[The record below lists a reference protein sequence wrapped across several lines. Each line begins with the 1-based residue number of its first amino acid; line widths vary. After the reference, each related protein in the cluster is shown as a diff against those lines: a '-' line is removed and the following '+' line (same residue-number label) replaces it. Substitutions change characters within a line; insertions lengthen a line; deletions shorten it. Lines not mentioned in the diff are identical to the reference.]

1 MTSLVTIATVLPV
14 KNTLNFPFKCVQLKP
29 ESGDPHFLLLD
40 NDKHVKMQFFAK
52 LKKILRSGFRATLK
66 LRKFKVALKPLRTN
80 FFNFAKSCV
89 LTCQSLFNNKKW
101 GSPDSFL
108 SYKHL
113 KGKLRVFLTGKT
125 VAIVTNDVMK
135 MTATCS
141 AMIGNLFDIIVVA
154 ATDKD
159 L

>member
-1 MTSLVTIATVLPV
+1 M
-14 KNTLNFPFKCVQLKP
+14 QL
-29 ESGDPHFLLLD
+29 
-40 NDKHVKMQFFAK
+40 FAK
-52 LKKILRSGFRATLK
+52 LKKFLRSGFRATVNF
-66 LRKFKVALKPLRTN
+66 RKFKVALKLLRRN
-80 FFNFAKSCV
+80 FFNFAKRCI
-89 LTCQSLFNNKKW
+89 LTCQSLFDNKKW

-125 VAIVTNDVMK
+125 VAIVTSDVMK
-135 MTATCS
+135 RTTTYS
-141 AMIGNLFDIIVVA
+141 AMFGHLFDITIAA

>member
-1 MTSLVTIATVLPV
+1 M
-14 KNTLNFPFKCVQLKP
+14 QLF
-29 ESGDPHFLLLD
+29 E
-40 NDKHVKMQFFAK
+40 K
-52 LKKILRSGFRATLK
+52 LKKFLRGSFRATLNF
-66 LRKFKVALKPLRTN
+66 RKFKVALKPLWRN
-80 FFNFAKSCV
+80 FFNVAKSCI
-89 LTCQSLFNNKKW
+89 LACQPLFNNKKW

-135 MTATCS
+135 MTTTYS
-141 AMIGNLFDIIVVA
+141 AMIGHLFNIIIV
-154 ATDKD
+154 ATIDKD

>member
-1 MTSLVTIATVLPV
+1 M
-14 KNTLNFPFKCVQLKP
+14 QL
-29 ESGDPHFLLLD
+29 
-40 NDKHVKMQFFAK
+40 FAK
-52 LKKILRSGFRATLK
+52 LKKFLRSSFRATLTF
-66 LRKFKVALKPLRTN
+66 RKFKVALKLLRRN
-80 FFNFAKSCV
+80 FFNFAKSCI

-125 VAIVTNDVMK
+125 VASAIVTGDAMK
-135 MTATCS
+135 MATTYS
-141 AMIGNLFDIIVVA
+141 VMIGHLFDIIIVA
-154 ATDKD
+154 ATHKD

>member
-1 MTSLVTIATVLPV
+1 M
-14 KNTLNFPFKCVQLKP
+14 QL
-29 ESGDPHFLLLD
+29 
-40 NDKHVKMQFFAK
+40 FAK
-52 LKKILRSGFRATLK
+52 LKKFLRSGFRATLNF
-66 LRKFKVALKPLRTN
+66 RKFKVALKPLRRN
-80 FFNFAKSCV
+80 FFNFAKSCI

-125 VAIVTNDVMK
+125 VAIVTIDVMK
-135 MTATCS
+135 MTTTYS
-141 AMIGNLFDIIVVA
+141 AMIGHLVDITIVA

>member
-1 MTSLVTIATVLPV
+1 M
-14 KNTLNFPFKCVQLKP
+14 
-29 ESGDPHFLLLD
+29 
-40 NDKHVKMQFFAK
+40 
-52 LKKILRSGFRATLK
+52 
-66 LRKFKVALKPLRTN
+66 ALKPLRRN
-80 FFNFAKSCV
+80 FFNFAKSCI
-89 LTCQSLFNNKKW
+89 LICQSLLNNKKW

-125 VAIVTNDVMK
+125 VATATSDVMK
-135 MTATCS
+135 MITTCS
-141 AMIGNLFDIIVVA
+141 AMIENLFDILIVA

>member
-1 MTSLVTIATVLPV
+1 M
-14 KNTLNFPFKCVQLKP
+14 
-29 ESGDPHFLLLD
+29 
-40 NDKHVKMQFFAK
+40 
-52 LKKILRSGFRATLK
+52 
-66 LRKFKVALKPLRTN
+66 ALKPLRRIV
-80 FFNFAKSCV
+80 FNFAKSCI
-89 LTCQSLFNNKKW
+89 LTCLSLFNNKKW

-125 VAIVTNDVMK
+125 VAIVTSDVMK
-135 MTATCS
+135 MTSTCL
-141 AMIGNLFDIIVVA
+141 AMIGNLFDIIILA

>member
-1 MTSLVTIATVLPV
+1 M
-14 KNTLNFPFKCVQLKP
+14 QL
-29 ESGDPHFLLLD
+29 
-40 NDKHVKMQFFAK
+40 FAK
-52 LKKILRSGFRATLK
+52 LKKILRSGFRATLN
-66 LRKFKVALKPLRTN
+66 LWKFKVALKPLRRI
-80 FFNFAKSCV
+80 FFNFVKSCI
-89 LTCQSLFNNKKW
+89 LTCLSLFNNKKW
-101 GSPDSFL
+101 GAPDSFL

-125 VAIVTNDVMK
+125 VAIVTSDVMK

-141 AMIGNLFDIIVVA
+141 AMIGNLFDIIIVA

>member
-1 MTSLVTIATVLPV
+1 M
-14 KNTLNFPFKCVQLKP
+14 QL
-29 ESGDPHFLLLD
+29 
-40 NDKHVKMQFFAK
+40 FAK
-52 LKKILRSGFRATLK
+52 LKKFLRSSFRATVNF
-66 LRKFKVALKPLRTN
+66 RKFKVALKPLGRN
-80 FFNFAKSCV
+80 FSNFTKSCI
-89 LTCQSLFNNKKW
+89 LTCQSFFNNKKW

-125 VAIVTNDVMK
+125 VAIVTSDVMK
-135 MTATCS
+135 MATTYS
-141 AMIGNLFDIIVVA
+141 ATIGHLVDIIFVA

>member
-1 MTSLVTIATVLPV
+1 M
-14 KNTLNFPFKCVQLKP
+14 
-29 ESGDPHFLLLD
+29 
-40 NDKHVKMQFFAK
+40 
-52 LKKILRSGFRATLK
+52 
-66 LRKFKVALKPLRTN
+66 ALKPLRRI

-125 VAIVTNDVMK
+125 VAIVTSDVMK
-135 MTATCS
+135 MTSTCL
-141 AMIGNLFDIIVVA
+141 AMIGNLFDIIIVA